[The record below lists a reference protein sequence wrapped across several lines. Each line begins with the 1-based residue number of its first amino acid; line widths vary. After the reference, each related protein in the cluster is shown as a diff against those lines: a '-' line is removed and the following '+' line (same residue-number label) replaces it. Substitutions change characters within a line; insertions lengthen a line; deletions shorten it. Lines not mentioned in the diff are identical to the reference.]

1 LTASSE
7 QRFTAS
13 LSADVSSIAVSMHR
27 RSDAITN
34 HLDLP
39 RNVLDLFSVGGRD
52 AKGHDPHMPEPASRQ
67 IESAEVLEREVAQAI
82 AACDNDIRGALRA
95 ALVANSF
102 LLGEIEQLM
111 LAVSRGFTR
120 GQSPSRKASEMQD
133 RWREISAGQLP
144 EVE

>member
-1 LTASSE
+1 
-7 QRFTAS
+7 
-13 LSADVSSIAVSMHR
+13 
-27 RSDAITN
+27 
-34 HLDLP
+34 
-39 RNVLDLFSVGGRD
+39 
-52 AKGHDPHMPEPASRQ
+52 MPEPASRQ